1 MRKFLMSA
9 VLSVAAVAAGVPA
22 SAQAWRAQ
30 PRIQR
35 EIQSDINGLD
45 RQIARAIERGTVSRR
60 DAKDLRREASNL
72 QRTFNRFSRDGL
84 DRREVEQLES
94 QVNGLHRRLRL
105 EQRNWGGRR

>member
-1 MRKFLMSA
+1 MRIFLMSA
-9 VLSVAAVAAGVPA
+9 VLSVAAVAVAVPA

-45 RQIARAIERGTVSRR
+45 RQITRAIERGTVSRR

-105 EQRNWGGRR
+105 EQRYWGGRR